1 MNRFSCCV
9 LAFLALTSTLPAADA
24 PPAKPPILDC
34 FISTGDNHWLGSWLP
49 IDSKASIEASFELL
63 KRIGVRRVYW
73 RGLQEAAWLET
84 MQFREENCRYASF
97 WKYLLRLDK
106 ELAVDRLAVEAA
118 HKRGMEIWGVS
129 TMFDW
134 GAAAD
139 TPCFGDFPHNSE
151 SRLRQRHPEW
161 VPVDK
166 RGVLRQGG
174 PIEFAY
180 PEARKA
186 LADLHLKFMDRD
198 GYDGMA
204 FLTYVENFSL
214 RFPDEFGFNEPVVQE
229 FKRRA
234 GIDARTQPFG
244 RNATSYDWQALRGES
259 VTAYLRELKSELAKR
274 GKKLGVC
281 LNPNQPRLP
290 QFWTAVGATISAGHI
305 QFDLDTWVRDGVV
318 DQLIV
323 WGGSHGPAQLKT
335 VEDCLWLTRSSKT
348 AVAAMTSSPFAERW
362 KPFHE
367 RSVPL
372 ALAVGDDWQY
382 LEYCNVPEQPLAAL
396 QSKDDLLRLRV
407 LAQVARGKTKAAVA
421 DLAPLAKDANL
432 LVRRMALLALTRTKD
447 PQAVPLIEAGLSDPE
462 HGVRCVAAQALRD
475 LNRPE
480 SAAKLL
486 AAVQRFPAHPL
497 MESAVSTLP
506 RIQPLPRA
514 ELAKA
519 AAGHGTPS
527 VRVVAMRALG
537 LMPKEELV
545 PVFAK
550 GLNDADRFVRFA
562 AAQALGNVTHSPK
575 AIEALIEATKQDNVV
590 VSNRAATSLGM
601 IGTRQQEKELEPLR
615 PKMIEALKNLYA
627 KLGDGCARADAD
639 WGYRPVGNAL
649 LKFGA
654 DGERVLREFMDQRK
668 DRRLAEQ
675 AWKSLHVRLD
685 NGAFTESCEKEDNEA
700 FKKRPVFSRE
710 LKVDQS
716 KGDDASAAGPF
727 KTIARAIAA
736 AGPGDSI
743 HLTPGRYRESA
754 AFHNKSGE
762 PGRPIKLEGHGATLD
777 GAEPLKPTDWEMV
790 SPGLYRNRNLLPV
803 NPANLGRWFF
813 VFDGKMNHMGRTSK
827 GPSKPLKKAEELAP
841 GEWTYVPD
849 APIVR
854 KSTGGRPWDARTL
867 KGAFYIKIDPAKKL
881 GACRIEAPIRS
892 NGVSLSGRCE
902 HLVIRNV
909 TSTHVHND
917 GFNIHG
923 YSRNILFENVKAVDC
938 GDDGVSAHDDCQIRV
953 NGLVSSGN
961 STGICDVG
969 DSVSHYNRVLIKDC
983 LGHDLYFLDTNE
995 HSVSNSV
1002 VQSSAWRA
1010 LVVTGGPKT
1019 NGVCTLR
1026 LDNVLIHR
1034 VAGSNDVRVAAGS
1047 VLDARHVTFSNLNF
1061 LATGGAVTL
1070 RDSVIAGTPPPE
1082 ISIWKGVRW
1091 QSDRNLYD
1099 TRFIRL
1105 DQTFYSPKTFGDYQR
1120 ATGQDKGSRWMKV
1133 EFKQPFDGQIAKPAV
1148 GKGSGVDVSRLP
1160 SAMR

>member
-1 MNRFSCCV
+1 MNRFFFCTLLS
-9 LAFLALTSTLPAADA
+9 LASVVASPAADT
-24 PPAKPPILDC
+24 PLSKPPILDC
-34 FISTGDNHWLGSWLP
+34 FISTGDNHWVGSWLP

-63 KRIGVRRVYW
+63 KRVGVRRVYW
-73 RGLQEAAWLET
+73 RGLQEAAWLDT
-84 MQFREENCRYASF
+84 VHFREENCRYASF

-106 ELAVDRLAVEAA
+106 EVPVDKLAVEAA
-118 HKRGMEIWGVS
+118 HKRGMEIWGVGS
-129 TMFDW
+129 MFDW
-134 GAAAD
+134 GGAAD

-166 RGVLRQGG
+166 HGVLRQGG

-214 RFPDEFGFNEPVVQE
+214 RFPDEFGFNEPVVKE
-229 FKRRA
+229 FKRRTGLDSRA
-234 GIDARTQPFG
+234 QPFG
-244 RNATSYDWQALRGES
+244 RNATRYDWQALRGEA
-259 VTAYLRELKSELAKR
+259 VTAYLRELKAELAKR

-290 QFWTAVGATISAGHI
+290 QFWTAVGSTISAGHI

-318 DQLIV
+318 DQFVV
-323 WGGSHGPAQLKT
+323 WGGCHGPAQLKT
-335 VEDCLWLTRSSKT
+335 VEDGLWLARGSKT
-348 AVAAMTSSPFAERW
+348 AVAAMTSGPFAERW

-367 RSVPL
+367 RAVPMV
-372 ALAVGDDWQY
+372 LAVGDDWQY

-396 QSKDDLLRLRV
+396 QSKDDFARLRV
-407 LAQVARGKTKAAVA
+407 LAQIARGKTKATVA
-421 DLAPLAKDANL
+421 EISPLAKDANL
-432 LVRRMALLALTRTKD
+432 LVRRMALLALAKSKD
-447 PQAVPLIEAGLSDPE
+447 PTVVPLIENGLNDPE

-475 LNRPE
+475 LHRPE

-486 AAVQRFPAHPL
+486 AAVQRFPTHPL
-497 MESAVSTLP
+497 METAVFTLM
-506 RIQPLPRA
+506 RIQPAPRA
-514 ELAKA
+514 ELAQA
-519 AAGHGTPS
+519 ATGHGNPA
-527 VRVVAMRALG
+527 VRVVAMRALAA
-537 LMPKEELV
+537 LANAELV

-550 GLNDADRFVRFA
+550 GLIDADRYVRFS
-562 AAQALGNVTHSPK
+562 AAQALANVTRNPQ
-575 AIEALIEATKQDNVV
+575 AVEALIEATKQDNVV
-590 VSNRAATSLGM
+590 VSDRAATSLAM
-601 IGTRQQEKELEPLR
+601 IALRRHEKEIEPLR

-627 KLGDGCARADAD
+627 KLGDGCTRADAD

-649 LKFGA
+649 LKFDA
-654 DGERVLREFMDQRK
+654 DGEKVLEEFMDQRK

-675 AWKSLHVRLD
+675 AWKSLYVRLD
-685 NGAFTESCEKEDNEA
+685 NGAFTEMCENEDAEA
-700 FKKRPVFSRE
+700 FKKRPVFNRDIR
-710 LKVDQS
+710 V
-716 KGDDASAAGPF
+716 GDGV
-727 KTIARAIAA
+727 KTIAEAIKLAQ
-736 AGPGDSI
+736 PGDTI
-743 HLTPGRYRESA
+743 HLAPGRYRESA
-754 AFHNKSGE
+754 AFHDKSGE
-762 PGRPIKLEGHGATLD
+762 PGRPIILDGHGATLD
-777 GAEPLKPTDWEMV
+777 GGEPLKPADWEMV
-790 SPGLYRNRNLLPV
+790 SPGLYRNRNLLAV

-827 GPSKPLKKAEELAP
+827 GPSKPLKKVEELAP
-841 GEWTYVPD
+841 SEWTYVPD

-854 KSTGGRPWDARTL
+854 KSEGGRPWDARTL
-867 KGAFYIKIDPAKKL
+867 KGAFYIKIDPAKTL
-881 GACRIEAPIRS
+881 ADCRIEAPIRS
-892 NGVSLSGRCE
+892 NGVSFSGRCS
-902 HLVIRNV
+902 HIVVRNV

-923 YSRNILFENVKAVDC
+923 YTRDILLENVKAIDC
-938 GDDGVSAHDDCQIRV
+938 GDDGVSAHDDCHIRV

-995 HSVSNSV
+995 HSVSNSI

-1034 VAGSNDVRVAAGS
+1034 VAGSNDVRVATGA
-1047 VLDARHVTFSNLNF
+1047 VLDARRVTFSNLNF

-1082 ISIWKGVRW
+1082 ISIWKDVRW
-1091 QSDRNLYD
+1091 QADHNLYD
-1099 TRFIRL
+1099 ARFIRL
-1105 DQTFYSPKTFGDYQR
+1105 DQTFYDAKNFADYQR
-1120 ATGQDKGSRWMKV
+1120 AIGQDKSSRWTKV
-1133 EFKQPFDGQIAKPAV
+1133 EFKQPFDGQMAKPPAD
-1148 GKGSGVDVSRLP
+1148 KGVGVDASRLP
-1160 SAMR
+1160 SATR

>member
-1 MNRFSCCV
+1 MNRFCCC
-9 LAFLALTSTLPAADA
+9 ALSLLTLTATLLAADPA
-24 PPAKPPILDC
+24 PPKPPILDC
-34 FISTGDNHWLGSWLP
+34 FISTGDNHWVGSWLP

-63 KRIGVRRVYW
+63 KQIGVRRVYW

-97 WKYLLRLDK
+97 WKYLLRLYKDVD
-106 ELAVDRLAVEAA
+106 VDRLAVEAA
-118 HKRGMEIWGVS
+118 HKRGMEIWGVG

-134 GAAAD
+134 GSAAD
-139 TPCFGDFPHNSE
+139 TSCFGDFPHNSE

-214 RFPDEFGFNEPVVQE
+214 RFPDEFGFCEPVVKE

-244 RNATSYDWQALRGES
+244 RNATRYDWQALRGEY
-259 VTAYLRELKSELAKR
+259 VTAYLRELKTELGKR

-290 QFWTAVGATISAGHI
+290 QFWTAVGATITAGHI

-318 DQLIV
+318 DQFVV
-323 WGGSHGPAQLKT
+323 WGGCHGPAQLKA
-335 VEDCLWLTRSSKT
+335 VEDCLWLARGSKT
-348 AVAAMTSSPFAERW
+348 AVSAMTSSPFAERW
-362 KPFHE
+362 QPFHK
-367 RSVPL
+367 RDVPM

-396 QSKDDLLRLRV
+396 QAKDDFARLRV
-407 LAQVARGKTKAAVA
+407 LAQVARGKTKATVA
-421 DLAPLAKDANL
+421 NLAPLVKDANL
-432 LVRRMALLALTRTKD
+432 LVRRMALLALAKTKD
-447 PQAVPLIEAGLSDPE
+447 PEAVPLIEAGLADPE
-462 HGVRCVAAQALRD
+462 HGVRCVAAQALREQ
-475 LNRPE
+475 NGPE
-480 SAAKLL
+480 STAKLL
-486 AAVQRFPAHPL
+486 AAIQRFPTHPL
-497 MESAVSTLP
+497 MEAVVPTLP
-506 RIQPLPRA
+506 RIRPLPRA
-514 ELAKA
+514 ELARA
-519 AAGHGTPS
+519 AVEHGSPA

-537 LMPKEELV
+537 LMPNEELV
-545 PVFAK
+545 PTFAK
-550 GLNDADRFVRFA
+550 GLNDADRFVRFT
-562 AAQALGNVTHSPK
+562 AAQALANVTRSPK
-575 AIEALIEATKQDNVV
+575 AVETLIEAAKHNDPV
-590 VSNRAATSLGM
+590 VSDRAATSLAM
-601 IGTRQQEKELEPLR
+601 IATRRHEKEIEPLR
-615 PKMIEALKNLYA
+615 PRMIEALKNLYT

-654 DGERVLREFMDQRK
+654 DGERVLQEFMDQRK

-675 AWKSLHVRLD
+675 AWQSLYVRLD
-685 NGAFTESCEKEDNEA
+685 NGAFSETCEKEADEA
-700 FKKRPVFSRE
+700 FKKRPVFGRD
-710 LKVDQS
+710 LRVDS
-716 KGDDASAAGPF
+716 TKGDDASATGPF
-727 KTIARAIAA
+727 KTIARAIKLAA
-736 AGPGDSI
+736 PGDTI
-743 HLTPGRYRESA
+743 HLAPGRYRESA
-754 AFHNKSGE
+754 AFHDKSGE
-762 PGRPIKLEGHGATLD
+762 PGRPITLD
-777 GAEPLKPTDWEMV
+777 GHGGTLDGGEPLKPGDWETV
-790 SPGLYRNRNLLPV
+790 SPGLYRNRNLLRV
-803 NPANLGRWFF
+803 DPANLMRWFF

-827 GPSKPLKKAEELAP
+827 GPSQPLKKAEELAA

-854 KSTGGRPWDARTL
+854 KSEGGKPWDARQL
-867 KGAFYIKIDPAKKL
+867 KGAFYIKIDPAKTL
-881 GACRIEAPIRS
+881 ADYRIEAPIRS

-917 GFNIHG
+917 GYNIHG
-923 YSRNILFENVKAVDC
+923 YSRDILLENVKAIDC

-969 DSVSHYNRVLIKDC
+969 DSVSHYNRVFIKDC

-995 HSVSNSV
+995 YSVSNSV

-1010 LVVTGGPKT
+1010 LVVTGRPNT
-1019 NGVCTLR
+1019 NKVCTFR

-1034 VAGSNDVRVAAGS
+1034 VTGTNEVRVAAGS
-1047 VLDARHVTFSNLNF
+1047 MLDARRVTLCNLNF
-1061 LATGGAVTL
+1061 LATGGVVTL
-1070 RDSVIAGTPPPE
+1070 RDSIIAGTPQPE
-1082 ISIWKGVRW
+1082 ISIWKDVRW
-1091 QSDRNLYD
+1091 QADHNLYD
-1099 TRFIRL
+1099 ARFIRL
-1105 DQTFYSPKTFGDYQR
+1105 DQTFYSPKTFSDYQR
-1120 ATGQDKGSRWMKV
+1120 ATGQDKASRWTKV
-1133 EFKQPFDGQIAKPAV
+1133 DTTAPQPGAKIGADA
-1148 GKGSGVDVSRLP
+1148 SQLP
-1160 SAMR
+1160 SGLGGRR

>member
-1 MNRFSCCV
+1 MNRFFCCV
-9 LAFLALTSTLPAADA
+9 LALLALTSILPAADA
-24 PPAKPPILDC
+24 PPSKPPILDC
-34 FISTGDNHWLGSWLP
+34 FISTGDNHWMGSWLP
-49 IDSKASIEASFELL
+49 IDSKASIEASLDLL
-63 KRIGVRRVYW
+63 KRVGVRRVYW

-106 ELAVDRLAVEAA
+106 EVAVDRLAVEAA

-134 GAAAD
+134 GSATD

-151 SRLRQRHPEW
+151 SRLRQQHPEW

-166 RGVLRQGG
+166 HGVLRQGG

-186 LADLHLKFMDRD
+186 LTDLHLKFMDRD

-214 RFPDEFGFNEPVVQE
+214 RFPDEFGFCEPAVTE
-229 FKRRA
+229 FKRRT
-234 GIDARTQPFG
+234 GVDLRTQPFG
-244 RNATSYDWQALRGES
+244 RNATRYDWQALRGEA
-259 VTAYLRELKSELAKR
+259 VTAYLRELKAELAKR

-318 DQLIV
+318 DQFVV
-323 WGGSHGPAQLKT
+323 WGGCHGPAQLKSA
-335 VEDCLWLTRSSKT
+335 EDCLWLTRDTKT

-362 KPFHE
+362 QPFHK
-367 RSVPL
+367 RDVPL
-372 ALAVGDDWQY
+372 VLAVGDDWQY
-382 LEYCNVPEQPLAAL
+382 LEYCNVPEQPLEAL
-396 QSKDDLLRLRV
+396 QAKDDLARLRV
-407 LAQVARGKTKAAVA
+407 LAQVVRGKTKATVA
-421 DLAPLAKDANL
+421 DLTPLAKDANL
-432 LVRRMALLALTRTKD
+432 LVRRMALLALAKTKD
-447 PQAVPLIEAGLSDPE
+447 PEAVLLIEAGLADPE
-462 HGVRCVAAQALRD
+462 NAVRCVAAQALRE

-486 AAVQRFPAHPL
+486 ATIQHFPTHPL
-497 MESAVSTLP
+497 MELAVSTLP

-519 AAGHGTPS
+519 ATGHGNPA

-537 LMPKEELV
+537 LMANEELV

-550 GLNDADRFVRFA
+550 GLNDSDRFVRFA
-562 AAQALGNVTHSPK
+562 AAQAMGNITRSPK
-575 AIEALIEATKQDNVV
+575 AIETLIEATKQDNVV
-590 VSNRAATSLGM
+590 VSDRAATSLAQLAS
-601 IGTRQQEKELEPLR
+601 RRNKEVEPLR
-615 PKMIEALKNLYA
+615 PRMVEALKNLYT

-649 LKFGA
+649 LKFDT
-654 DGERVLREFMDQRK
+654 DGERVLQAFMDQRK

-675 AWKSLHVRLD
+675 AWKSLYVRLD
-685 NGAFTESCEKEDNEA
+685 NGAFNETCEKEADEA
-700 FKKRPVFSRE
+700 FKKLPVFSRE
-710 LKVDQS
+710 LRVDPA
-716 KGDDASAAGPF
+716 KGNDASAAGPF
-727 KTIARAIAA
+727 KTITRAIAI
-736 AGPGDSI
+736 AGPGDTI
-743 HLTPGRYRESA
+743 HLMPGHYKESA
-754 AFHNKSGE
+754 AFLNKSGE
-762 PGRPIKLEGHGATLD
+762 PGHPITLDGHGATLD
-777 GAEPLKPTDWEMV
+777 GAEPLKPADWEMV

-803 NPANLGRWFF
+803 NGANLGRWFF

-827 GPSKPLKKAEELAP
+827 GPSAPLKKAEELAP

-854 KSTGGRPWDARTL
+854 KSEGGRPWDARQL
-867 KGAFYIKIDPAKKL
+867 KGAFYIKIDPAKAL
-881 GACRIEAPIRS
+881 ADYHIEAPLRS

-923 YSRNILFENVKAVDC
+923 YTRDILFENVKAVDC

-953 NGLVSSGN
+953 NVLVSSGN

-969 DSVSHYNRVLIKDC
+969 DSVSHYNRVFIKDC
-983 LGHDLYFLDTNE
+983 LGFDLYFLDTNE

-1002 VQSSAWRA
+1002 VMSSAART
-1010 LVVTGGPKT
+1010 LLVTGRPNT
-1019 NGVCTLR
+1019 NKVCTLR
-1026 LDNVLIHR
+1026 LDNVLVHR
-1034 VAGSNDVRVAAGS
+1034 MAGTNEVRVTAGA
-1047 VLDARHVTFSNLNF
+1047 VLDARRVTLCNLNF
-1061 LATGGAVTL
+1061 LVTGGAVTL
-1070 RDSVIAGTPPPE
+1070 RDSVVAGAAQPE
-1082 ISIWKGVRW
+1082 ISIWKDVRW
-1091 QSDRNLYD
+1091 QADRNLYD
-1099 TRFIRL
+1099 ARFIRL
-1105 DQTFYSPKTFGDYQR
+1105 DQTFYSPKTFSDYQR
-1120 ATGQDKGSRWMKV
+1120 VTGQDKASRWLKV
-1133 EFKQPFDGQIAKPAV
+1133 EFKEPFDGQVAKPVV
-1148 GKGSGVDVSRLP
+1148 GKGMGTNVSRLP
-1160 SAMR
+1160 SEMR

>member
-1 MNRFSCCV
+1 MNRFYCCA
-9 LAFLALTSTLPAADA
+9 LSLLALTATLPAADA
-24 PPAKPPILDC
+24 PPPKPPILDC
-34 FISTGDNHWLGSWLP
+34 FISTGDNHWMGSWLP
-49 IDSKASIEASFELL
+49 IDSKASIEASFDLL

-106 ELAVDRLAVEAA
+106 EVPVDRLAVEAA
-118 HKRGMEIWGVS
+118 HKRGMEIWGVG

-134 GAAAD
+134 GSAAD
-139 TPCFGDFPHNSE
+139 TSCFGDFPHNSE

-186 LADLHLKFMDRD
+186 LTDLHLKFMDRD

-214 RFPDEFGFNEPVVQE
+214 RFPDEFGFNEPVVKE
-229 FKRRA
+229 FKRRT

-244 RNATSYDWQALRGES
+244 RNATRYDWQALRGES

-290 QFWTAVGATISAGHI
+290 QFWTAVGSTISAGHI
-305 QFDLDTWVRDGVV
+305 QFDLNTWVRDGIV
-318 DQLIV
+318 DQFLV
-323 WGGSHGPAQLKT
+323 WGGCHGPAQLKT
-335 VEDCLWLTRSSKT
+335 VEDCLWLTRGTKT
-348 AVAAMTSSPFAERW
+348 AVTAMTSSPFAERW
-362 KPFHE
+362 QPFHK
-367 RSVPL
+367 RDVPMML
-372 ALAVGDDWQY
+372 TVGDDWQY
-382 LEYCNVPEQPLAAL
+382 LEYGNVPEQPLAAL
-396 QSKDDLLRLRV
+396 QSKDDFVRLRV
-407 LAQVARGKTKAAVA
+407 LAQVARSKTKATVA
-421 DLAPLAKDANL
+421 EISPLAKDPNL
-432 LVRRMALLALTRTKD
+432 LVRRMALLALAKTKD
-447 PQAVPLIEAGLSDPE
+447 PEAVPLIEAGLADPE
-462 HGVRCVAAQALRD
+462 NAVRCVAAQALRD

-486 AAVQRFPAHPL
+486 AAIQRFPTHPL
-497 MESAVSTLP
+497 MEVVVPTLS
-506 RIQPLPRA
+506 RIQPLPRV

-519 AAGHGTPS
+519 ATGHGNPA

-562 AAQALGNVTHSPK
+562 AAQALGNVTRSPK
-575 AIEALIEATKQDNVV
+575 AVETLIEATKQGNVV
-590 VSNRAATSLGM
+590 VSDRAATSLAM
-601 IGTRQQEKELEPLR
+601 IATRRHEKEIEPLR
-615 PKMIEALKNLYA
+615 PRMIEALKNLFA

-654 DGERVLREFMDQRK
+654 DGERVLQEFMDQRK

-675 AWKSLHVRLD
+675 AWKILHIRLD
-685 NGAFTESCEKEDNEA
+685 NGAFSEMCENEDAAA
-700 FKKRPVFSRE
+700 FKKRPVFGRE
-710 LKVDQS
+710 LRVDPA
-716 KGDDASAAGPF
+716 KGDDASVAGPF
-727 KTIARAIAA
+727 KTITRAIRIAA
-736 AGPGDSI
+736 SGDTI
-743 HLTPGRYRESA
+743 HLAPGCYRESA
-754 AFHNKSGE
+754 AFHDKSGE
-762 PGRPIKLEGHGATLD
+762 PGRPITLDGRGATLD
-777 GAEPLKPTDWEMV
+777 GGEPIKPSDWEMV
-790 SPGLYRNRNLLPV
+790 SPGLYRNRRLLSV

-827 GPSKPLKKAEELAP
+827 GPSKPLKKIEELAA
-841 GEWTYVPD
+841 GEWTYISD
-849 APIVR
+849 TPIVR
-854 KSTGGRPWDARTL
+854 KSEGGKPWDARRV
-867 KGAFYIKIDPAKKL
+867 KGAFYIKIDSAKTL
-881 GACRIEAPIRS
+881 ADCRIEAPIRA
-892 NGVSLSGRCE
+892 NGVSFSGRCE
-902 HLVIRNV
+902 HLVVRNV

-923 YSRNILFENVKAVDC
+923 YSRDILLENVKAIDC

-969 DSVSHYNRVLIKDC
+969 DSVSHYNRVFIKDC
-983 LGHDLYFLDTNE
+983 LGHDICFLDTNE

-1002 VQSSAWRA
+1002 VQSSAWRT
-1010 LVVTGGPKT
+1010 LVITGGPNT
-1019 NGVCTLR
+1019 NKVCTLW
-1026 LDNVLIHR
+1026 LDNVLISR
-1034 VAGSNDVRVAAGS
+1034 VTGTNEVRVAAGA
-1047 VLDARHVTFSNLNF
+1047 VLDARRVTLCNLNV

-1070 RDSVIAGTPPPE
+1070 RDSIIAGAPPPE

-1091 QSDRNLYD
+1091 QADRNLYD
-1099 TRFIRL
+1099 AHFIRL
-1105 DQTFYSPKTFGDYQR
+1105 DQTFYSPKTFAYYQR
-1120 ATGQDKGSRWMKV
+1120 ATGQD
-1133 EFKQPFDGQIAKPAV
+1133 
-1148 GKGSGVDVSRLP
+1148 
-1160 SAMR
+1160 